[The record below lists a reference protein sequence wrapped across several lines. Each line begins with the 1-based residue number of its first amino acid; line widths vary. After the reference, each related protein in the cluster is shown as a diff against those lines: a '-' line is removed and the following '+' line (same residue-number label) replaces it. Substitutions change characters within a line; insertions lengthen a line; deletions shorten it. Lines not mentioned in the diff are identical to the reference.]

1 MAQPLKIQ
9 ATAPLTRSGQVRLGV
24 WIELVTIAWM
34 TIEASVA
41 LMVGFMTR
49 SVSLQGFGIDSVIEL
64 VAGGMLLWRLLVEQ
78 CGGSIEVVEQA
89 ERRAS
94 WVTATGLFA
103 LAVYIVADSAFSLLT
118 QSRPEASW
126 WGVGL
131 AMAAASIMPLL
142 WQSKLAVQ
150 PSKRMPHVVSP
161 VRICPSR
168 CWRVCYSTDSLAGGG
183 PIHLLRSF
191 SSTSLFRKDVR
202 RCTRLGL
209 VKRVAVVQTIAVT
222 TRLSWRMA
230 EPTLDLT
237 PELPFRRSTVGEG
250 FAVDENPRREKHSTA
265 HGERLPLRRIQIEC
279 CYRQPVLT

>member
-1 MAQPLKIQ
+1 MAQPLKVQ

-78 CGGSIEVVEQA
+78 RGGSIEVVEQA

-142 WQSKLAVQ
+142 WQGKL
-150 PSKRMPHVVSP
+150 
-161 VRICPSR
+161 
-168 CWRVCYSTDSLAGGG
+168 RVAKQIGSAALKADAACSVTCAYMSLTLLAG
-183 PIHLLRSF
+183 LLLNR
-191 SSTSLFRKDVR
+191 LFGWWWADP
-202 RCTRLGL
+202 LAAL
-209 VKRVAVVQTIAVT
+209 VLIYFLVQEGREALHEART
-222 TRLSWRMA
+222 
-230 EPTLDLT
+230 
-237 PELPFRRSTVGEG
+237 GETCSCG
-250 FAVDENPRREKHSTA
+250 ADD
-265 HGERLPLRRIQIEC
+265 C
-279 CYRQPVLT
+279 CED